1 MNEKYTDS
9 DIRLGGDFYAK
20 LDNFGYHHKWKV
32 IAAAFAVFVLSVCIF
47 QSCTREKYDVQVLY
61 AGPYA
66 YTAQE
71 KANVS
76 DELEKVLTKDFDGN
90 GEKVVGFVAYNVMS
104 KEQIADLKEQLKND
118 PDKEGLVIDT
128 SYYTSENEQYT
139 ASLMTGEYAI
149 LLIDESLYQKLASD
163 PGRLRKL
170 SDVFAEVPGS
180 AFDEYGI
187 HFSETALYKSSEQL
201 GKLPDS
207 MVLCL
212 MSPYVIGGTSNKT
225 NYARMTEMFVAM
237 AADER

>member
-9 DIRLGGDFYAK
+9 DIRLSGDVYAK
-20 LDNFGYHHKWKV
+20 LDNFWYHHKWKV
-32 IAAAFAVFVLSVCIF
+32 IATVFVAFVLSVCIF
-47 QSCTREKYDVQVLY
+47 QSCDREKHDVNVLY

-71 KANVS
+71 KASVA
-76 DELEKVLTKDFDGN
+76 DELEKALPKDFDEN
-90 GEKVVGFVAYNVMS
+90 GEKTVGFVSYNVMS

-118 PDKEGLVIDT
+118 PEKEGLVLDT
-128 SYYTSENEQYT
+128 SYYTAESEQYT
-139 ASLMTGEYAI
+139 AALMTGEYAI
-149 LLIDESLYQKLASD
+149 LLIDESLYQKLVDD

-170 SDVFAEVPGS
+170 SDVFAEIPSS
-180 AFDEYGI
+180 AFDDYGI
-187 HFSETALYKSSEQL
+187 RFSQTALYRNSEQL

-212 MSPYVIGGTSNKT
+212 MSPYVIGGTSNKA

-237 AADER
+237 AADE

>member
-9 DIRLGGDFYAK
+9 DIRLSGDFYAK
-20 LDNFGYHHKWKV
+20 LDNFWYHHKWKV
-32 IAAAFAVFVLSVCIF
+32 IAAAFVAFVLSVCGF
-47 QSCTREKYDVQVLY
+47 QSCTREKYDVHVLY

-71 KANVS
+71 KASVAG
-76 DELEKVLTKDFDGN
+76 ELETVLPKDFDGN
-90 GEKVVGFVAYNVMS
+90 GEKSVGLVAYNVMS

-118 PDKEGLVIDT
+118 PEKAGLMIDT

-139 ASLMTGEYAI
+139 ASLMTGEYAV
-149 LLIDESLYQKLASD
+149 LLIDESLYQKLAGD

-170 SDVFAEVPGS
+170 SDVFAEIPDS

-187 HFSETALYKSSEQL
+187 RFSQTALYKSSEQL

-212 MSPYVIGGTSNKT
+212 LSPYVIGGTSNKT